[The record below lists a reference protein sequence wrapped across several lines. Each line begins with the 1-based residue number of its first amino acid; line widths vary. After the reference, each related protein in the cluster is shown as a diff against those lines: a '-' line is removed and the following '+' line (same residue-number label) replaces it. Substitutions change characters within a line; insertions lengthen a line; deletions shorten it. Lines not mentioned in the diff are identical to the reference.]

1 MKIICLYQV
10 VMHYRV
16 PFYERLSNDDDF
28 EFKLL
33 YGRGKKLTKLV
44 NAKIEDKKIN
54 AEQLYDVRVPMPFS
68 PLLFFKLIK
77 EKPSIVFTEGSSS
90 LINSSIAF
98 FYSKLFRKKFIWWS
112 LGALKDKKYKGFR
125 KLINKWEL
133 YIERNSDA
141 IFTYSTQGEKY
152 FLSRGIGH
160 DRIFV
165 AVNVF
170 DTNAKLQEIKSTS
183 EQGFLDSNF
192 FNIGFIGSIEKTK
205 NLELLIEVVH
215 LLNQKYGNIK
225 LHVIGDGEYLTT
237 LKSFVQN
244 EHEVVFYGRINY
256 GASKI
261 LGNCDVFVLPGLG
274 GLAICEA
281 MLNELPIITGNADGT
296 EYDLVDHSNGFII
309 EDMNVKNL
317 YDKIEFLYKNT
328 DILKDMKY
336 NSLRKIT
343 EEVGFENYY
352 AVFKKMINHLTDNKD
367 VTNS

>member
-16 PFYERLSNDDDF
+16 AFYERLSNDDDF

-33 YGRGKKLTKLV
+33 FGRGKKSTKLI
-44 NAKIEDKKIN
+44 NAKIEDKNIN

-68 PLLFFKLIK
+68 PFLFFKLIK
-77 EKPSIVFTEGSSS
+77 ENPDIVFTEGSSS

-98 FYSKLFRKKFIWWS
+98 FYTKMFNKKFIWWS
-112 LGALKDKKYKGFR
+112 LGTLKDKKYNGFR

-141 IFTYSTQGEKY
+141 IFTYSTQGGEY
-152 FLSRGIGH
+152 FLSRGICQNK
-160 DRIFV
+160 IFV
-165 AVNVF
+165 GVNVF
-170 DTNAKLQEIKSTS
+170 DTNAKLQEIRSTY
-183 EQGFLDSNF
+183 EQGFLDSTF

-225 LHVIGDGEYLTT
+225 LHIIGDGEYLPT
-237 LKSFVQN
+237 LKSFVKN
-244 EHEVVFYGRINY
+244 NHEVVFYGRINY
-256 GASKI
+256 GSSKV

-281 MLNELPIITGNADGT
+281 MLNKLAIITGNADGT

-309 EDMNVKNL
+309 ENMNVNNL
-317 YDKIEFLYKNT
+317 YDKIDFLYNNKN
-328 DILKDMKY
+328 ILKDMKY
-336 NSLRKIT
+336 NSFKKIT

-352 AVFKKMINHLTDNKD
+352 SVFKNMINHITSNKH
-367 VTNS
+367 VSNS